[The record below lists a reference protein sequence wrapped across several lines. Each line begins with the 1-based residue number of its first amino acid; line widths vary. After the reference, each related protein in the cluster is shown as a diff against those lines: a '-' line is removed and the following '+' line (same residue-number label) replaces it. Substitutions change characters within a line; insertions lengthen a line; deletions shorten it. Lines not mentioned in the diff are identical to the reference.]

1 MTALVYAV
9 PDTAET
15 IDRDPLEAL
24 ARGDEAAWR
33 STVRRFEGMVR
44 STARSVLRN
53 DADVDEAVQRTWIQL
68 LRSAARIKDQR
79 CLPGWLATT
88 ARREALSVLRSQ
100 QRAIPSEDVADRVAP
115 DDRDL
120 GAALMSRE
128 LRRELDRA
136 VDTLPDSQRTV
147 VRALLREPE
156 SYDALSRELG
166 IPRGSLGPL
175 RGRGPGAAGSARA
188 KPPLRSAKAGAT
200 PLGTLVGD
208 VLDTLAQR
216 LGHREV
222 RVSVD
227 DLPEPAD
234 EVVVELDRLLPVVPG
249 VDQRQLE
256 R

>member
-1 MTALVYAV
+1 MDRRSAYVVPAPLNTSSDRRQASSPAESFASFPNAAKEPPMTALVYAV

-156 SYDALSRELG
+156 SYHPLSRELG

-175 RGRGPGAAGSARA
+175 RGRAVRA
-188 KPPLRSAKAGAT
+188 LRA
-200 PLGTLVGD
+200 
-208 VLDTLAQR
+208 
-216 LGHREV
+216 
-222 RVSVD
+222 
-227 DLPEPAD
+227 
-234 EVVVELDRLLPVVPG
+234 
-249 VDQRQLE
+249 QLE
-256 R
+256 PSLR

>member
-1 MTALVYAV
+1 MDRRSAYVVPAPLNTSSDRRQASSPAESFASFPNAAKEPPMTALVYAV

-44 STARSVLRN
+44 STARSVLRT

-68 LRSAARIKDQR
+68 LRSAARIKDPR

-175 RGRGPGAAGSARA
+175 RGRAVRA
-188 KPPLRSAKAGAT
+188 LRA
-200 PLGTLVGD
+200 
-208 VLDTLAQR
+208 
-216 LGHREV
+216 
-222 RVSVD
+222 
-227 DLPEPAD
+227 
-234 EVVVELDRLLPVVPG
+234 
-249 VDQRQLE
+249 QLE
-256 R
+256 PSLR